1 MYLFDFLDIVLK
13 NIEKAIPFPEIKPR
27 IINMDPYFDDE
38 QILSTLLKNAPTM
51 EEIGKLKPYLDA
63 SDTELSTLSM
73 PDRFALQVCHCIS
86 LYILHVTNSHCH

>member
-1 MYLFDFLDIVLK
+1 MLK

-51 EEIGKLKPYLDA
+51 EEISKLKPYLDA
-63 SDTELSTLSM
+63 SDTELSKLSM
-73 PDRFALQVCHCIS
+73 PDRFALQASHSIS
-86 LYILHVTNSHCH
+86 LYILHVTHDHHHH